1 MRTGAILD
9 EAEIAK
15 LGEQAKVATEKFE
28 AFFRLFTM
36 SSEQEKTLMTP
47 PYFDLQRE
55 RDEAVAAVTAAQ
67 RTFTRRTWLT

>member
-1 MRTGAILD
+1 MSTGAIVD

-15 LGEQAKVATEKFE
+15 LVEQAKVATEKFE
-28 AFFRLFTM
+28 AFFSLFTM

-55 RDEAVAAVTAAQ
+55 RDEAVAAATAAQ
-67 RTFTRRTWLT
+67 RTFTHGTWLT